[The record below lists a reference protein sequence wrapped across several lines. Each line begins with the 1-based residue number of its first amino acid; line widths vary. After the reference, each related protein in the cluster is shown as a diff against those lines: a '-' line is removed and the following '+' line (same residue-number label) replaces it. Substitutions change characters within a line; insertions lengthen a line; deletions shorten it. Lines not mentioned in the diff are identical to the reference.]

1 MEEVLVLLANMFKEI
16 FKIVDKI
23 YTSFNAWS
31 LVIGAFTIYTIYRL
45 LLVPVMG
52 SAIHSGA
59 SDMVRSFKNREK
71 AEGVSGLEKKGR
83 SNG

>member
-1 MEEVLVLLANMFKEI
+1 MEEVLVVLAEMFKKI
-16 FKIVDKI
+16 FALVDKV

-52 SAIHSGA
+52 SAINSGA
-59 SDMVRSFKNREK
+59 SDMVRSMKNKEQ
-71 AEGVSGLEKKGR
+71 AQGVSGLERK
-83 SNG
+83 